1 MGRRAKTHAEKKL
14 CGSRIRKKNPHPDEP
29 MVEDSIRSGP
39 DVPSPPVWLV
49 DAVAR
54 SEWVRLAADL
64 VNMRILSPIDSINL
78 AMLCQAT
85 ATYIRAQQVIAEKG
99 ATYTTASKHGE
110 MDRVRP
116 EVKIAAEAEK
126 TILRITKEFGL
137 APLSRA
143 RVATAHANNG
153 VQLMLPGFD
162 IAPSAKPNDP
172 ETAPQGAS
180 QADGFFGYGGGTAP
194 VH

>member
-1 MGRRAKTHAEKKL
+1 MGRRAKTPAEKKL
-14 CGSRIRKKNPHPDEP
+14 CGSRVRKKNPHPDTSTT
-29 MVEDSIRSGP
+29 DSSRCPGP
-39 DVPSPPVWLV
+39 DVPSPPGWLV
-49 DAVAR
+49 DAFAR
-54 SEWVRLAADL
+54 AEWTRLAADL
-64 VNMRILSPIDSINL
+64 VSMRILSPIDSINL

-85 ATYIRAQQVIAEKG
+85 ATYVRAQQVVAEKG

-162 IAPSAKPNDP
+162 IAPSVKSDDQ
-172 ETAPQGAS
+172 TASQGTS
-180 QADGFFGYGGGTAP
+180 QADTFFGYGTAP